1 MPSYLKMD
9 VESGEVRMHDVEVRN
24 AFLFADSVMLEFQR
38 HGVRVAVSL
47 PVATFAATI
56 RRLAPELRDHLTRT
70 QAVVEDMR
78 EVDALLAALPMAEDA
93 HVEIVGR
100 EDRAAA
106 RANLDCEY

>member
-1 MPSYLKMD
+1 MAPRLKMD
-9 VESGEVRMHDVEVRN
+9 VESGELWLYDVEVRN
-24 AFLFADSVMLEFQR
+24 AFMFDDSVLFEFQK
-38 HGVRVAVSL
+38 HGIRVTVSL
-47 PVATFAATI
+47 PVAKFAATI
-56 RRLAPELRDHLTRT
+56 RGLGPALRDHLTRT